1 MESHKRSIAKALS
14 WRFVGVCITT
24 VTVYFF
30 TKEATLSLGVGLAD
44 SLAKL
49 LTYYGHER
57 LWDRMSFGRPKE
69 TEGDQGRIRDI
80 DGSGPGQTD
89 VP

>member
-49 LTYYGHER
+49 LTYYGH
-57 LWDRMSFGRPKE
+57 
-69 TEGDQGRIRDI
+69 
-80 DGSGPGQTD
+80 
-89 VP
+89 